1 MRDPAE
7 VYTKRGTPLVLI
19 GSRIALISFFVIA
32 IYGSFSGWVPQGSV
46 TIWWFAYLIGIYIAS
61 EGIYGVFKKRDI
73 DLAFAFP
80 LLFAVVLLNFFSILI
95 EAQERYPIINRA
107 EHFASFVLFAYI
119 VWVFFLKYLPQKVWK
134 EHPYYTSLLVLSV
147 TSLAGVMNEIV
158 ELALD
163 LLVGTNTIGP
173 RFDTAMDLLM
183 NTLGA
188 GLFLAVQLI
197 VNEGNVF
204 SKE

>member
-7 VYTKRGTPLVLI
+7 IYTKKGTPLVLV
-19 GSRIALISFFVIA
+19 GSRIALISFFLIA
-32 IYGSFSGWVPQGSV
+32 IYGSFNGWISQSDAA
-46 TIWWFAYLIGIYIAS
+46 IWWFLYLIAIYIAA
-61 EGIYGVFKKRDI
+61 ECIYAVFEKRGIN
-73 DLAFAFP
+73 LAFAFP
-80 LLFAVVLLNFFSILI
+80 LLFAIVLLNFFSILI

-134 EHPYYTSLLVLSV
+134 EHPYYTSLLILSI

-158 ELALD
+158 ELILD
-163 LLVGTNTIGP
+163 TTVGTNTIGP
-173 RFDTAMDLLM
+173 HFDTALDLLM

-197 VNEGNVF
+197 LYEGGF
-204 SKE
+204 LSKD